1 MAGGEKMRKLIKF
14 GHSMTAI
21 TFLGSVVVL
30 WVFHQ
35 QLPSPSEAL
44 EVYVAQRHAMAR
56 IASLVLMP
64 SLLISLLVGMAS
76 MAVVPGFHSAP
87 WAWAKLVTTVLML
100 EGSLLGIQSPIQREA
115 DRALAALS
123 DATLVNG
130 LATKLDAEQWSLV
143 LIGFVATVNVA
154 LGVWRPQFRSSAT
167 PAP

>member
-56 IASLVLMP
+56 IASFVLMP
-64 SLLISLLVGMAS
+64 SLLISLLFGMAACLTGPGENEGEIERDRKS
-76 MAVVPGFHSAP
+76 RRKGITDFLIWGINRPVVIPY
-87 WAWAKLVTTVLML
+87 T
-100 EGSLLGIQSPIQREA
+100 
-115 DRALAALS
+115 
-123 DATLVNG
+123 
-130 LATKLDAEQWSLV
+130 
-143 LIGFVATVNVA
+143 
-154 LGVWRPQFRSSAT
+154 
-167 PAP
+167 